1 MLLTGTRHC
10 NLAAYVLLQQSR
22 LCLSA
27 RKWDGLKK
35 KKKASARH
43 AGRGGAEQTCRR
55 AGSRARDEE
64 EREGR

>member
-1 MLLTGTRHC
+1 MLLTGTRDC

-35 KKKASARH
+35 KKPPHDTRVEEGPSRPAGEQAAELAMRKR
-43 AGRGGAEQTCRR
+43 GRG
-55 AGSRARDEE
+55 DD
-64 EREGR
+64 